1 VTFTRADLVARAGVD
16 PWGLRDKL
24 AAGDPAQIETLAAAF
39 YKAGG
44 DMGQSNAAQSQAQR
58 YVAEGYTVNGSSPV
72 DFDEQA
78 RATRQSPEHL
88 NAIAKI
94 LTTVAGDL
102 DDKTDQAQVAVT
114 GLETKLASIEGE
126 WSSFMQGIGH
136 HLPQEDRDAVR
147 TGYENEAV
155 AVVKASGVSVNGF
168 ITDYEVGLIGHLK
181 GLADLGYVLP
191 AAIDEGPDPLDL
203 ALTNADGEQ
212 NGGINPN
219 LPLDLASLQKLLDAA
234 RAAGLDPTR
243 YAALLQ
249 QYWLVKAADDAG
261 IDLSHWDPA
270 AGVDGNMDNI
280 LNVYGLYG
288 QFFLDHPELQWA
300 GMANMIGPSFAGGFM
315 DLDSM
320 KDFARQL
327 SDQIN
332 SLPPAAR
339 AALPSELLDLAAA
352 GGNLSANELQWF
364 ESKFLA
370 MQKHIFIDQ
379 ASMHEAYLNGGTV
392 AIDEMRAAGL
402 LDDNASTA
410 WHEIASGDP
419 AQIQD
424 GNTRLLSRE
433 QNQIIDKQYNDMY
446 QHDGPVGALMTY
458 GMTVAGSAS
467 IPGTQTPGEYSPF
480 TFGGDVTIPG
490 PLPLTHE
497 SVGVHV
503 STPLPDFNVADKDAR
518 WDYITNDTLPAYQ
531 QLLRDHPEE
540 ARAIIASSV
549 SDRVAEQRLAAR
561 WPELAG
567 DLLTNWDVDVDAG
580 AGVDIPFVGGFDVSV
595 DIPFL

>member
-39 YKAGG
+39 YRAGG
-44 DMGQSNAAQSQAQR
+44 DLADSNAAQAQAQR

-72 DFDEQA
+72 DFDAEA

-88 NAIAKI
+88 AAIARI
-94 LTTVAGDL
+94 LTTVAADL
-102 DDKTDQAQVAVT
+102 DGRTGSAKTEVSH
-114 GLETKLASIEGE
+114 LESTLAGIEGE
-126 WSSFMQGIGH
+126 WSGFMRDIGH
-136 HLPQEDRDAVR
+136 HLPPDDRDAVR
-147 TGYENEAV
+147 TEYENRAV
-155 AVVKASGVSVNGF
+155 AAVKAGGGTVNTLV
-168 ITDYEVGLIGHLK
+168 TDYEVNLIGHLK
-181 GLADLGYVLP
+181 SLSDLGYVLP
-191 AAIDEGPDPLDL
+191 GALDEGPDPIDL
-203 ALTNADGEQ
+203 ALTNADGER
-212 NGGINPN
+212 NGGINPD
-219 LPLDLASLQKLLDAA
+219 LPLDQATLKRLLDAA
-234 RAAGLDPTR
+234 RAAGLDPRR

-249 QYWLVKAADDAG
+249 QYWLVKAADEAG

-270 AGVDGNMDNI
+270 AGVDGNMSNV
-280 LNVYGLYG
+280 LNVYKLYG
-288 QFFLDHPELQWA
+288 KFFLDHPELQWA

-327 SDQIN
+327 ADKIN
-332 SLPPAAR
+332 SLPEPVR
-339 AALPSELLDLAAA
+339 GTLPRELLDLAAI
-352 GGNLSANELQWF
+352 GGNLSADELQYF
-364 ESKFLA
+364 ETKFLA

-379 ASMHEAYLNGGTV
+379 ASMHEAYLSGGGV

-402 LDDNASTA
+402 IDGNAQTA
-410 WHEIASGDP
+410 WQEIASGDP

-424 GNTRLLSRE
+424 GNTRLLNRE

-467 IPGTQTPGEYSPF
+467 IPGTRTPGEYSPLSV
-480 TFGGDVTIPG
+480 GGEVTLPG
-490 PLPLTHE
+490 PVPFTHE
-497 SVGVHV
+497 SVGVQV
-503 STPLPDFNVADKDAR
+503 STPLPDFNIADKDSR
-518 WDYITNDTLPAYQ
+518 WDYISHDTLPAYQ
-531 QLLRDHPEE
+531 QFLRDHPDE

-549 SDRVAEQRLAAR
+549 SDRVALQRLSQR
-561 WPELAG
+561 WPQLAD

-580 AGVDIPFVGGFDVSV
+580 FGFNF
-595 DIPFL
+595 P